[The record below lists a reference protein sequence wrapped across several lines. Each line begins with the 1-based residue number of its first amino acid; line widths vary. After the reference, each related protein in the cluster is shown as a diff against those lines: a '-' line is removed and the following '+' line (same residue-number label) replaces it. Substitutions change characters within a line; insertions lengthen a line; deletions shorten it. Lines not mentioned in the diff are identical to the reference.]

1 MKNQIQSIPNP
12 VWKASLML
20 ICYFFLAACMQ
31 HDESLAPNKVQ
42 NDVLVSQGENEGAG
56 SLMKT
61 TFVAHLQGGN
71 EIPAIDTQ
79 AQGQAIFKLS
89 DDGQSIEYKLIL
101 ANIEDVFA
109 AHIHC
114 GGPEVARGSV
124 LVDLF
129 ISSAGPVDVNGVVA
143 EGVIT
148 GANIKA
154 VHATCPE
161 ITTFEQ
167 LIELLQSGTA
177 YVNAHT
183 SATPSGAIRG
193 QIR

>member
-1 MKNQIQSIPNP
+1 MKNQKSIAKP
-12 VWKASLML
+12 VWKGSLIL

-31 HDESLAPNKVQ
+31 HDESLAPNKGET
-42 NDVLVSQGENEGAG
+42 DLLLSRSENEGVG
-56 SLMKT
+56 SLMKR
-61 TFVAHLQGGN
+61 TFVAHLQGDN
-71 EIPAIDTQ
+71 EIPPIDTD
-79 AQGQAIFKLS
+79 AQGQVIFKLS
-89 DDGQSIEYKLIL
+89 KDGQSLEYKLIL

-114 GGPEVARGSV
+114 GDATVARGSV

-129 ISSAGPVDVNGVVA
+129 ISSTGPVDVNGVVA

-148 GANIKA
+148 QANIKP
-154 VHATCPE
+154 VHATCPG

-167 LIELLQSGTA
+167 LIGLLQTGTA

-183 SATPSGAIRG
+183 SATPSGEIRG

>member
-1 MKNQIQSIPNP
+1 
-12 VWKASLML
+12 
-20 ICYFFLAACMQ
+20 
-31 HDESLAPNKVQ
+31 
-42 NDVLVSQGENEGAG
+42 
-56 SLMKT
+56 MKT
-61 TFVAHLQGGN
+61 TFVAHLQGDN
-71 EIPAIDTQ
+71 EIPPIDTE
-79 AQGQAIFKLS
+79 AQGQVIFKLS
-89 DDGQSIEYKLIL
+89 DDGQSLEYKLIL

-129 ISSAGPVDVNGVVA
+129 VSGSGPVDVNGVVA

-148 GANIKA
+148 SANIKA
-154 VHATCPE
+154 VHPTCPS

-167 LIELLQSGTA
+167 LVELLQTGEA
-177 YVNAHT
+177 YVNVHT